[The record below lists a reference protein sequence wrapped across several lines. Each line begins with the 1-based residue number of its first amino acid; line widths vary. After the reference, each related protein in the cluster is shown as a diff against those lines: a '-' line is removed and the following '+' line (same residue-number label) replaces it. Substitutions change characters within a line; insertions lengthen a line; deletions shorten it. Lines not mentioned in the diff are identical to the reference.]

1 VNVKVLLA
9 AGDLGSF
16 ERTVSGLQQE
26 GFLVAAV
33 PDGKSAFEHWKAS
46 DPDVVLVDA
55 ILPPWDGFDLCA
67 KIRRDSQTPVLIV
80 ASSSDE
86 EEVIRG
92 FASGADDVLIR
103 PFGSTMLA
111 LRLRA
116 AHGRYAMNVAA
127 RRKSEIR
134 FGDLVVDLES
144 HQVSRGDSIVLL
156 TPIEFR
162 LLSML
167 ASNEGMVVSFSR
179 LIEYGWTRKNY
190 NKSNL
195 DALKTHITHLRQ
207 KLQLLGGQSID
218 IDVVP
223 RSGYFLPRPRKQG

>member
-1 VNVKVLLA
+1 VKVLLA

-16 ERTVSGLQQE
+16 DRTISDLQQE
-26 GFLVAAV
+26 GFIVVTA
-33 PDGKSAFEHWKAS
+33 PNGKIALEHWKAT
-46 DPDVVLVDA
+46 DPDVVVVDA
-55 ILPPWDGFDLCA
+55 TLPPWDGYDLCA

-80 ASSSDE
+80 AGSSDE

-103 PFGSTMLA
+103 PFGATMLG

-116 AHGRYAMNVAA
+116 VHGRYMMNLAA
-127 RRKSEIR
+127 KRNNEIR

-144 HQVSRGDSIVLL
+144 HQVRCGDAIVLL

-179 LIEYGWTRKNY
+179 LIEYGWTRKTY

-195 DALKTHITHLRQ
+195 DALKTHMTHLRR
-207 KLQLLGGQSID
+207 KLQSLGGQPVD

-223 RSGYFLPRPRKQG
+223 RSGYFLPRLRKQS